1 MFPRTRHALDEG
13 EGGEKEEKKR
23 KIRVYIYIY
32 PRGETEKKFNVSR
45 DEVSCSFLSTT
56 DQRVLGRDS
65 IKGGYLR

>member
-1 MFPRTRHALDEG
+1 MKVREG
-13 EGGEKEEKKR
+13 KKKKKR
-23 KIRVYIYIY
+23 EKYVYIYIYIYIY